1 MKKNNWLVP
10 VSSQAALAIQK
21 ATKYAKKSKQTNWSL
36 NGLYYT
42 EFGLGSV
49 LWNLPDEQTKLTFYV
64 FSRFPVKGVC
74 V

>member
-1 MKKNNWLVP
+1 VP

-49 LWNLPDEQTKLTFYV
+49 L
-64 FSRFPVKGVC
+64 
-74 V
+74 